1 VLFIHFSICRNPDAE
16 RGSKTPGGSLTSN
29 KMSDTQ
35 LQLAGSGSRQ
45 IEQESTEETTLSEVG
60 REPFD
65 NLLQRDNLLHIPS
78 PY

>member
-1 VLFIHFSICRNPDAE
+1 
-16 RGSKTPGGSLTSN
+16 
-29 KMSDTQ
+29 MSDTQ

-65 NLLQRDNLLHIPS
+65 NLLQRDNLLYIPS